1 MTSLPSAKRTKLQY
15 DVGQLVSGKSNY
27 RKAVGARERWQ
38 RDNQWDSVT
47 TGARKLP
54 ADIKYMVV
62 DVETHDW
69 RKESVPDGRIVE
81 IAWKIFNLE
90 ESCVESKQY
99 LLKPHGYNEIA
110 RKATE
115 VHGITTECAISHG
128 SDANVVFDEFT
139 AILNVIPRD
148 GFVIAY
154 RMFHED
160 QIFMYNLTQEQAN
173 AWRRAPKCDTYSLN
187 LWKYLPDGAREKYTK
202 MKKRR
207 TFGIK
212 LTELHNVICTTPK
225 SYTNFAH
232 MAFADVEMTWD
243 IFKYYKQE
251 IDKTSEVNSHEEL
264 EWKQNKG
271 SVRGLKTRTWI

>member
-1 MTSLPSAKRTKLQY
+1 MTSLPSAKRTKLQSY

-47 TGARKLP
+47 TGDIKLP
-54 ADIKYMVV
+54 ANIQYMVV

-69 RKESVPDGRIVE
+69 KEGTNVRDGRIVE
-81 IAWKIFNLE
+81 IAWKIFNQE

-207 TFGIK
+207 TFGVK
-212 LTELHNVICTTPK
+212 LTELHNV
-225 SYTNFAH
+225 
-232 MAFADVEMTWD
+232 
-243 IFKYYKQE
+243 
-251 IDKTSEVNSHEEL
+251 
-264 EWKQNKG
+264 
-271 SVRGLKTRTWI
+271 RGPFYMG

>member
-139 AILNVIPRD
+139 AILNVIPQD

-207 TFGIK
+207 TFGVK

>member
-207 TFGIK
+207 TFGVK

-232 MAFADVEMTWD
+232 MAFADVEMTWT

>member
-1 MTSLPSAKRTKLQY
+1 MTSLPSAKRTKLQSY

-47 TGARKLP
+47 TGDIKLP
-54 ADIKYMVV
+54 ANIQYMVV

-69 RKESVPDGRIVE
+69 KEGTNVRDGRIVE
-81 IAWKIFNLE
+81 IAWKIFNQE

-139 AILNVIPRD
+139 AILNVISP
-148 GFVIAY
+148 G
-154 RMFHED
+154 
-160 QIFMYNLTQEQAN
+160 
-173 AWRRAPKCDTYSLN
+173 
-187 LWKYLPDGAREKYTK
+187 
-202 MKKRR
+202 
-207 TFGIK
+207 
-212 LTELHNVICTTPK
+212 
-225 SYTNFAH
+225 
-232 MAFADVEMTWD
+232 MAL
-243 IFKYYKQE
+243 
-251 IDKTSEVNSHEEL
+251 S
-264 EWKQNKG
+264 
-271 SVRGLKTRTWI
+271 